1 MNKYAD
7 NFHIPR
13 KQNCFAIN
21 GKIDSHFFRASS
33 EVELERWM
41 SSISSAIEDMEVHE
55 TREAG
60 KIGIQGTTE
69 LSDDES
75 DEEVEEG
82 MCEKYLSFI

>member
-1 MNKYAD
+1 
-7 NFHIPR
+7 
-13 KQNCFAIN
+13 
-21 GKIDSHFFRASS
+21 
-33 EVELERWM
+33 M